1 MATFTTPITNTTIT
15 DALPDLSVLVTLY
28 DAGLT
33 LPSLVANMEDV
44 SFRKKLQT
52 LLEFDFEPA
61 TQTALLAELKAS
73 YITYAEGL
81 GSIVTESEG
90 NLYVD
95 GKLTTLYADDFA
107 DGVFENVTL
116 APLFFTTEVMDAT
129 LGSGDDSF
137 IAEMLSVSNF

>member
-28 DAGLT
+28 DVNLT
-33 LPSLVANMEDV
+33 LIDLVSNMEDV

-52 LLEFDFEPA
+52 LLEFEFDVTA
-61 TQTALLAELKAS
+61 QTALLAELKAS

-81 GSIVTESEG
+81 GGVVTESNG

-95 GKLTTLYADDFA
+95 GKLTTLYADEF
-107 DGVFENVTL
+107 
-116 APLFFTTEVMDAT
+116 
-129 LGSGDDSF
+129 
-137 IAEMLSVSNF
+137 